1 MSFLFTRDSSLNNV
15 HYDCGRFIRLVVISV
30 EIFYESEYLRTWTSI
45 PSYLNT
51 RRKLMP
57 MYINVADL
65 IPMAT
70 FFLSKYD
77 KILLK
82 NVSLIRTQKLNI
94 WFLNHFVHYYI
105 EKYLLCVLYP
115 QELYMSCEPVSYLQV
130 GVI

>member
-1 MSFLFTRDSSLNNV
+1 VSFLFTRDSSLNNV
-15 HYDCGRFIRLVVISV
+15 HYDCERFIRLVVISV

-70 FFLSKYD
+70 FFFI
-77 KILLK
+77 KI
-82 NVSLIRTQKLNI
+82 
-94 WFLNHFVHYYI
+94 
-105 EKYLLCVLYP
+105 
-115 QELYMSCEPVSYLQV
+115 
-130 GVI
+130 